1 MTDLVQILIDVLPA
15 LIVCF
20 AAIYIFHEYVRYLK
34 DRDARRASQEAAF
47 AKQKS
52 PKSSESVEPSAAFAE
67 TNHASETLIK
77 QKLQAAE
84 RFALYLERI
93 APDRLVMRLHQNG
106 MSAKMLQNDMIR
118 AIREEYD
125 HNLSQQIYVS
135 EGLWELIKNAKQE
148 MMGFISATGD
158 GLKSNATGMELSRK
172 LFETA
177 SQVENMPN
185 ELALQLLRAEVRAYS
200 E

>member
-1 MTDLVQILIDVLPA
+1 MNDLVQILVDILPA
-15 LIVCF
+15 LIVSS
-20 AAIYIFHEYVRYLK
+20 AVIYIFHEYVRYLK
-34 DRDARRASQEAAF
+34 DRDARRASHEAAL
-47 AKQKS
+47 AKQAGSK
-52 PKSSESVEPSAAFAE
+52 PAKATEATTAEERSA
-67 TNHASETLIK
+67 ASETLIK

-106 MSAKMLQNDMIR
+106 MSAKMLQNDMLR
-118 AIREEYD
+118 TIREEYD
-125 HNLSQQIYVS
+125 HNLSQQVYVS

-148 MMGFISATGD
+148 MMGFVSATGD
-158 GLKSNATGMELSRK
+158 GLKSSATGMELSRN

-177 SQVENMPN
+177 SKVENMPN
-185 ELALQLLRAEVRAYS
+185 ELALKLLRAEVRDYS

>member
-1 MTDLVQILIDVLPA
+1 MPDLFSLFADVLPA

-20 AAIYIFHEYVRYLK
+20 TLIYIFHEYLRYAKERDKHRAAAAQASRSVDTKPAEKKAPEERAAPTGSPASVIELK
-34 DRDARRASQEAAF
+34 LR
-47 AKQKS
+47 
-52 PKSSESVEPSAAFAE
+52 
-67 TNHASETLIK
+67 
-77 QKLQAAE
+77 AAE

-106 MSAKMLQNDMIR
+106 MSAKMLQSDMLR
-118 AIREEYD
+118 AIREEFD

-135 EGLWELIKNAKQE
+135 ESVWELIKNAKDE

-158 GLKSNATGMELSRK
+158 GLKTNATGMDLSRK

-177 SQVENMPN
+177 SKVENMPN
-185 ELALQLLRAEVRAYS
+185 DVALKVLRSEVRAMS
-200 E
+200 ER

>member
-1 MTDLVQILIDVLPA
+1 MSGLLELVIDVLPA
-15 LIVCF
+15 LIICF
-20 AAIYIFHEYVRYLK
+20 TLIYIFHEYLRFARERDKHRAAAAQAARHAEHKPEPKK
-34 DRDARRASQEAAF
+34 DAPAE
-47 AKQKS
+47 KQAPPKS
-52 PKSSESVEPSAAFAE
+52 PSTVIELKFR
-67 TNHASETLIK
+67 
-77 QKLQAAE
+77 AAE

-106 MSAKMLQNDMIR
+106 MSAKMLQADMLR
-118 AIREEYD
+118 AIREEFD

-135 EGLWELIKNAKQE
+135 EGAWELIKNAKDE

-158 GLKSNATGMELSRK
+158 GLKTNATGMELSRK

-185 ELALQLLRAEVRAYS
+185 EVALKVLRSEVRAMS
-200 E
+200 ER

>member
-1 MTDLVQILIDVLPA
+1 MPDLLSLLADVLPA

-20 AAIYIFHEYVRYLK
+20 TLIYIFHEYLRYAK
-34 DRDARRASQEAAF
+34 ERDKQRAAA
-47 AKQKS
+47 AQAS
-52 PKSSESVEPSAAFAE
+52 RLAE
-67 TNHASETLIK
+67 TKPAAKKETDERQASTGSPASVIEL
-77 QKLQAAE
+77 KLRAAE

-106 MSAKMLQNDMIR
+106 MSAKMLQSDMLR
-118 AIREEYD
+118 AIREEFD

-135 EGLWELIKNAKQE
+135 ESVWELIKNAKDE

-158 GLKSNATGMELSRK
+158 GLKTNATGMDLSRK

-185 ELALQLLRAEVRAYS
+185 DVALKVLRSEVRAMS
-200 E
+200 ER

>member
-15 LIVCF
+15 LIVSF
-20 AAIYIFHEYVRYLK
+20 AVIYIFHEYVKYLK

-47 AKQKS
+47 AKQKDS
-52 PKSSESVEPSAAFAE
+52 KPSEKTPAAAPVAE
-67 TNHASETLIK
+67 VSQASETLIK

-106 MSAKMLQNDMIR
+106 MSAKMLQNDMLR

-158 GLKSNATGMELSRK
+158 GLKPNSTGMELSRK

-177 SQVENMPN
+177 SKVENMPN
-185 ELALQLLRAEVRAYS
+185 ELALKLLRAEVRAYS